1 MVVLGAKEVLGKGSG
16 LLGGRGR
23 GMGAGQRLTLPDL
36 WVKWPLLWDRLLSL
50 ELLALLVV
58 ALG

>member
-1 MVVLGAKEVLGKGSG
+1 M
-16 LLGGRGR
+16 LGGRGR

-50 ELLALLVV
+50 ELLALLAV
-58 ALG
+58 ALR